1 MRSIVNTAYEL
12 VYFDRISKYRSTIGN
27 RRATRKI
34 VAVNAQF
41 GIDISV
47 KLNLIPFIGYL
58 STFVI
63 NYGESDTVNC
73 HS

>member
-12 VYFDRISKYRSTIGN
+12 VYFGRISRYRSTIGN

-34 VAVNAQF
+34 VDVNAQS
-41 GIDISV
+41 GIYITV
-47 KLNLIPFIGYL
+47 KLTLIPFIGYL